1 MKITIDIDCTP
12 QEVRAFLGLPH
23 VEPMQDALIAKMQ
36 ERLAK
41 SLDAMDPEALMKL
54 WLPGGIEGLT
64 QLQERFWG
72 PLMKGMTSAGAGTT
86 ASAGGKSKGQK
97 E

>member
-23 VEPMQDALIAKMQ
+23 IEPMQDALIARMQ

-41 SLDAMDPEALMKL
+41 SIEAMDPDALMKL
-54 WLPGGIEGLT
+54 WLPAGIQGLAEI
-64 QLQERFWG
+64 QERFWNQ
-72 PLMKGMTSAGAGTT
+72 LMSGMAGGAGG
-86 ASAGGKSKGQK
+86 AGKSRRAKG
-97 E
+97 